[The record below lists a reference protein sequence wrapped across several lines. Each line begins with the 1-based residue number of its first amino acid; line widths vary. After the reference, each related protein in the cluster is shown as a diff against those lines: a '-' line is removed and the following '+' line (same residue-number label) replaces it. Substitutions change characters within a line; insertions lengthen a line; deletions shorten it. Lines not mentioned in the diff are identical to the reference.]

1 MRKTIVLTAG
11 IVLGTLGSLFAQG
24 DALIRPGDA
33 FDLRISGV
41 PSDDSGLISSNYTV
55 DGQGYMNLSY
65 IGKVKVAGKSAS
77 EAQSLVEHMYVTEG
91 IFTHPTVSINIAPTA
106 RFVNVGGPGVKAG
119 VRVPFTADM
128 TLMSAILAAGDFND
142 FADQKHVNLIRGS
155 KVTIVNCKEVR
166 RNPSKDVAVLPG
178 DTIQVPQ
185 TPF

>member
-1 MRKTIVLTAG
+1 MKKLFGLTA
-11 IVLGTLGSLFAQG
+11 VMVVGTLGSLFAQG
-24 DALIRPGDA
+24 DALLRAGDS

-41 PSDDSGLISSNYTV
+41 PSDDSALISSNYTI

-65 IGKVKVAGKSAS
+65 IGKVKVGGRTAS
-77 EAQSLVEHMYVTEG
+77 EVQSLVEHTYVSEG
-91 IFTHPTVSINIAPTA
+91 IFTHPTVAINIAPTA

-142 FADQKHVNLIRGS
+142 FADQKHVNLIRG
-155 KVTIVNCKEVR
+155 KQVTIVNCKEVR
-166 RNPSKDVAVLPG
+166 KNPSKDVAVLPG